1 MKKIVKNKKLLLLII
16 IPIVIIITASIIILI
31 NNNNKKEP
39 NNEIINIINKN
50 SNLPIK
56 YMSKYK
62 ENNKYFKKCDVI
74 KNFMSHD
81 YKNKDIVFSFYG
93 YPTDESDYYLGRYT
107 LLTSKYNL
115 LGVKVGDGIKDSVI
129 NNGGQYGSGVNKTLD
144 YLIVGSEAGPSKLDK
159 AKELGVKMINE
170 EEYISMIGGVVSAP
184 TIRETS
190 MPETKV
196 SKPQPAQDSIS
207 LF

>member
-31 NNNNKKEP
+31 NNNKKEP

-62 ENNKYFKKCDVI
+62 ENNKYFKKCEVI

-115 LGVKVGDGIKDSVI
+115 LGVKVGDGIKESI
-129 NNGGQYGSGVNKTLD
+129 NKIKKHD
-144 YLIVGSEAGPSKLDK
+144 FKL
-159 AKELGVKMINE
+159 E
-170 EEYISMIGGVVSAP
+170 EETEFNSTLSYEDF
-184 TIRETS
+184 TIEL
-190 MPETKV
+190 EQEEE
-196 SKPQPAQDSIS
+196 KPIIKQITIAVKNKYTGERIY
-207 LF
+207 

>member
-31 NNNNKKEP
+31 NNNKKEP

-62 ENNKYFKKCDVI
+62 DNNKYFKKCEVI

-115 LGVKVGDGIKDSVI
+115 LGVKVGDGIKESI
-129 NNGGQYGSGVNKTLD
+129 NKIKKHD
-144 YLIVGSEAGPSKLDK
+144 FKL
-159 AKELGVKMINE
+159 E
-170 EEYISMIGGVVSAP
+170 EETEFNSTLSYEDF
-184 TIRETS
+184 TIEL
-190 MPETKV
+190 EQEEE
-196 SKPQPAQDSIS
+196 KPIIKQITIAVKNKYTGERIY
-207 LF
+207 

>member
-50 SNLPIK
+50 SSLPIK

-62 ENNKYFKKCDVI
+62 ENNKYFKKCEVI

-115 LGVKVGDGIKDSVI
+115 LGVKVGDKIKDSV
-129 NNGGQYGSGVNKTLD
+129 NLVKKHGFKLQEQTEFNSTLSYED
-144 YLIVGSEAGPSKLDK
+144 FTI
-159 AKELGVKMINE
+159 ELEQE
-170 EEYISMIGGVVSAP
+170 EEKPIIKQI
-184 TIRETS
+184 TIAVKNKYTGKR
-190 MPETKV
+190 
-196 SKPQPAQDSIS
+196 IY
-207 LF
+207 

>member
-31 NNNNKKEP
+31 NNNKKEP

-62 ENNKYFKKCDVI
+62 ENNKYFKKCEVI

-115 LGVKVGDGIKDSVI
+115 LGVKVGDGIKESI
-129 NNGGQYGSGVNKTLD
+129 NKIKKHD
-144 YLIVGSEAGPSKLDK
+144 FKL
-159 AKELGVKMINE
+159 E
-170 EEYISMIGGVVSAP
+170 EETEFNSTLSYEDF
-184 TIRETS
+184 TIELEQEEEKTIIKQITIAVKNKYTGER
-190 MPETKV
+190 
-196 SKPQPAQDSIS
+196 IY
-207 LF
+207 